1 MKDSNSDNNLI
12 AMGIGLLV
20 TTAVISIYMTIRQIY
35 DDYNAN
41 ERKKIVDRVRQRAS
55 KSMLDIDAQNDTAK
69 ANGMEIPPS
78 AEVKTFSEDEVH
90 EAEETRNKV
99 SFSQKFL
106 VPTSDEAIRKFG
118 FQQIAA
124 MKVCD
129 KPDGSEDRLAMSI
142 EAKPEIIN
150 FVNGCAD
157 GFEVYDEPTD
167 ALKRIMELNESYT
180 RSIKDNAPKDTD
192 EAIKRMLDIIHD
204 VDKG

>member
-1 MKDSNSDNNLI
+1 MKDSNNDLI
-12 AMGIGLLV
+12 AMGVGLLV

-35 DDYNAN
+35 DDYNAS
-41 ERKKIVDRVRQRAS
+41 ERQKIVDRVRQRAS
-55 KSMLDIDAQNDTAK
+55 KSMLDIDAQNDNAK

-78 AEVKTFSEDEVH
+78 AEVKTFSEDEIH

-106 VPTSDEAIRKFG
+106 VPTSDENIRKFG

-129 KPDGSEDRLAMSI
+129 KPDGSEDRVAISI

-150 FVNGCAD
+150 FVDGCAD
-157 GFEVYDEPTD
+157 GFEVYDDPTD
-167 ALKRIMELNESYT
+167 ALHRIVELNESYT

-204 VDKG
+204 NDKG